1 MKYDIISE
9 NPLMTEGYEI
19 MNNLAPGIMHS
30 LFDKENVPYKLLYM
44 HGFETERNRKETLS
58 FLAPQLQ
65 PQLLSKIQQML

>member
-9 NPLMTEGYEI
+9 NSLMTEGYEI

-30 LFDKENVPYKLLYM
+30 LFDKENVPYKLLHM

-58 FLAPQLQ
+58 FPAPQLQ

>member
-1 MKYDIISE
+1 
-9 NPLMTEGYEI
+9 MTEGYEI

-30 LFDKENVPYKLLYM
+30 LFDKENVPYKLLHM

-58 FLAPQLQ
+58 FSAPQLQ

>member
-9 NPLMTEGYEI
+9 NSLMTEGYEI

-30 LFDKENVPYKLLYM
+30 LFDKENVPYKLLHM

-58 FLAPQLQ
+58 FSAPQLQ